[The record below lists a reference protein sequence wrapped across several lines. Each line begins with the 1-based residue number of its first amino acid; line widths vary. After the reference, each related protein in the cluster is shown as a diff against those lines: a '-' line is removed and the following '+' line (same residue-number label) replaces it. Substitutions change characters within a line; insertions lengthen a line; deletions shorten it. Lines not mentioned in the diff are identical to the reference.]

1 MEQNTGAA
9 SYNKPKNRL
18 ATLFISLLVILL
30 VLSSQ
35 LPLLTFFA
43 WLGERLGVFATIF
56 LGIFIEA
63 LPFLLLGTLGSGFVE
78 VFLKQDQVQNLFP
91 RNRWLSTLAGSL
103 MGLVFPVC
111 ECGVIPFTRRLFGKG
126 LPISAGISFL
136 LASPVVNPIVI
147 ASTAAAFGTG
157 QMLGLRIGISLLVA
171 FIIGLVFS
179 VARGPAEILKT
190 QSLPETHF
198 HLHNTGLHRQPFQ
211 PTRLQQMLVIA
222 GDEFFEMGRYLVIGA
237 ALAAALQ
244 ALVPQTILLALGQG
258 PVISVLILMLLAVV
272 LSICSTVDA
281 FVVLGFVGTFSP
293 GAILAFLV
301 FGPMVDIKST
311 LMYLSVFKKRA
322 VLYLILLSF
331 GLSFLA
337 GLMVNLLTMGDF

>member
-1 MEQNTGAA
+1 MEQNVGPA
-9 SYNKPKNRL
+9 SHTKSQNRL
-18 ATLFISLLVILL
+18 AIVFIILLVIIL
-30 VLSSQ
+30 VQSSQ
-35 LPLLTFFA
+35 MPLLALFP
-43 WLGERLGVFATIF
+43 WLRERLGVFATIF

-78 VFLKQDQVQNLFP
+78 VFLKQDQFQNLFP
-91 RNRWLSTLAGSL
+91 RNRWLSALTGSL

-111 ECGVIPFTRRLFGKG
+111 ECGVIPFTRRLFSKG

-147 ASTAAAFGTG
+147 ASTAAAFGAG
-157 QMLGLRIGISLLVA
+157 QMLGLRVGASLLIA

-190 QSLPETHF
+190 RSLPETHF
-198 HLHNTGLHRQPFQ
+198 HLHNTGLHRQPIQ

-244 ALVPQTILLALGQG
+244 ALVPQPILLTLGQG
-258 PVISVLILMLLAVV
+258 PVVSVLVLMLLAVV

-322 VLYLILLSF
+322 VLYLLLLSF
-331 GLSFLA
+331 GMSFLA
-337 GLMVNLLTMGDF
+337 GLMVNLWTMGGY

>member
-1 MEQNTGAA
+1 
-9 SYNKPKNRL
+9 
-18 ATLFISLLVILL
+18 V
-30 VLSSQ
+30 
-35 LPLLTFFA
+35 PLLALFP
-43 WLGERLGVFATIF
+43 WLRERLGVFSTIF

-78 VFLKQDQVQNLFP
+78 VFLKQDQFQNLFP
-91 RNRWLSTLAGSL
+91 RNRWLSALTGSL

-147 ASTAAAFGTG
+147 ASTAAAFGAG
-157 QMLGLRIGISLLVA
+157 QMLGLRVGASLLIA
-171 FIIGLVFS
+171 FVIGLVFS

-190 QSLPETHF
+190 RSLPETDF
-198 HLHNTGLHRQPFQ
+198 YLHNPGLHLQPFQ

-237 ALAAALQ
+237 SLAAALQ
-244 ALVPQTILLALGQG
+244 ALVPQPILLALGQG
-258 PVISVLILMLLAVV
+258 PVISVLVLMLLAVV

-322 VLYLILLSF
+322 VLYLLLLSF
-331 GLSFLA
+331 GMSFLV
-337 GLMVNLLTMGDF
+337 GLMVNLLTMGGYG